1 MPRPELSRRALL
13 GGALT
18 VPGLLAGGPVAVSG
32 HPIFGPRLP
41 GRAATV
47 ARFAGRTPSWFGL
60 EGPGVVSSFPS
71 ADEVVLTFD
80 ACGGPRLEYDEAL
93 IEVLR
98 RHEVPATLFINRQWA
113 LANWRV
119 LTELV
124 DDPLFEIANH
134 GDRHVPLSAV
144 GEPAY
149 GIAGTPDVGA
159 AYDEIARA
167 HRLLR
172 LLWNHRSRWFRP
184 GTAHV
189 DDVCAE
195 LAQELGTPVVGFT
208 VNADS
213 GATAPATQVEAS
225 LLTLQPG
232 GIALGH
238 MNHPGGGTATG
249 VEAAIPRLLASG
261 LRPRR
266 LDDVLP
272 VPDGP

>member
-1 MPRPELSRRALL
+1 MRGMTPRRAVSRRAVLAAFL
-13 GGALT
+13 GAGAVGGAD
-18 VPGLLAGGPVAVSG
+18 VPVL
-32 HPIFGPRLP
+32 PRPRTELP
-41 GRAATV
+41 SRARTLE
-47 ARFAGRTPSWFGL
+47 RYAGRRSPAWFGL
-60 EGPGVVSSFPS
+60 EGPGVVSSFAS
-71 ADEVVLTFD
+71 DDEVVLTFD
-80 ACGGPRLEYDEAL
+80 ACGGPQLDYDADL
-93 IEVLR
+93 IAVLR
-98 RHEVPATLFINRQWA
+98 RHRAPATLFVNRQWA

-232 GIALGH
+232 RIALGH
-238 MNHPGGGTATG
+238 MNLSLIH
-249 VEAAIPRLLASG
+249 I
-261 LRPRR
+261 
-266 LDDVLP
+266 
-272 VPDGP
+272 